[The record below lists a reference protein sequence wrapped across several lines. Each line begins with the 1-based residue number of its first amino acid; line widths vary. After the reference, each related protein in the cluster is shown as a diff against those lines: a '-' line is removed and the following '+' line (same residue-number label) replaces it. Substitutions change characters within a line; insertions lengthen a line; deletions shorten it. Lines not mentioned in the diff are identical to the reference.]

1 MDTPPTIVRLMTCPG
16 RIAFPLDVG
25 DDSDSRSLPSACF
38 QLKVQQMEYGMPD
51 YSFRDDLTVRLTRAQ
66 FLSPS
71 TLSVCG
77 LV

>member
-1 MDTPPTIVRLMTCPG
+1 MWEMTATAG
-16 RIAFPLDVG
+16 HNHLLF
-25 DDSDSRSLPSACF
+25 F

-51 YSFRDDLTVRLTRAQ
+51 LSFRDDLTVRLTRAQ
-66 FLSPS
+66 FLYPS